1 MCFFIIIFNST
12 IWGALRNLAPFVKFI
27 KHDKTSMEEYYF
39 SEIPRWSLAKH
50 LLWHSSSKNS
60 KQILLCIV
68 ISTSADIHRLKTA
81 STFYCVIFTISQN
94 APTCQSSKGFL
105 NSSNMQPSKNWEEVS
120 VFTHFIRS
128 IFVKPYSLN
137 TKLNTHKTFRRRS
150 EDALNV
156 FWTSLIS
163 SIYVLCLGS
172 NPDAHFE
179 QKELYMRTL
188 SKKDYIFFNS
198 ESYYRAKIS

>member
-1 MCFFIIIFNST
+1 MIKHPWRSII
-12 IWGALRNLAPFVKFI
+12 LVKFHAKAWQNI
-27 KHDKTSMEEYYF
+27 CCDIHRLKTASRFYCALSY
-39 SEIPRWSLAKH
+39 LL

-60 KQILLCIV
+60 KRILLCI
-68 ISTSADIHRLKTA
+68 
-81 STFYCVIFTISQN
+81 VIFTISQN
-94 APTCQSSKGFL
+94 APTCQSSTGFL

-120 VFTHFIRS
+120 VFIHFIRS

-188 SKKDYIFFNS
+188 SKKNYIFFNS
-198 ESYYRAKIS
+198 ESYYRAKI